1 MNTLRAFLLVTP
13 LVLAG
18 CGEGYE
24 LVRTD
29 SFPYNNERTAGTGV
43 AYVLAKMAPE
53 KELNLEPVQ
62 REEEP
67 KAIEETKDIL
77 EDMDHDVEP
86 AVNMDD
92 VFDEA
97 MTK

>member
-24 LVRTD
+24 LVRT
-29 SFPYNNERTAGTGV
+29 SAFPYNNERTAGTGV

-53 KELNLEPVQ
+53 KELKLEPVA
-62 REEEP
+62 REQEP
-67 KAIEETKDIL
+67 AAIEETKEIL
-77 EDMDHDVEP
+77 NDMDHDVEP
-86 AVNMDD
+86 AVDMDD